1 MHRKVKIM
9 DQNYLDLLTEIKNT
23 LEEIKELE
31 QDLNITDPAGYLE
44 RLTEIRNALA
54 EVRGLQEEVGE

>member
-1 MHRKVKIM
+1 M